1 MKTISFVNYKGGVGK
16 TTLLANIAAKLAHEG
31 KRILLLDLDP
41 QGSLTFSFMS
51 VDEWQSKYSN
61 TKTIKHWFNDKLNE
75 RPTQL
80 SNYII
85 KDLKIN
91 KDYTANEPISLIPSH
106 LDLFSI
112 SMEIAEK
119 LRGENERSLSKNK
132 VAYLFLLKNGLK
144 ELEEKYD
151 YVFIDCQP
159 SFEIFTRNAIV
170 ASDYYFIP
178 TKFDYLSTL
187 GIDSLIGHIDKLVS
201 DTKSEVKYFNLKG
214 YDLNPKLLGVVGNM
228 VNVRKDNDLIDVNE
242 NIRNK
247 LEKAK
252 VKVNDKEEKKYKL
265 FETTIRNNSGFMD
278 MNECMPAIVKKA
290 DSKTRKKIIDELENL
305 VLEFERRINE

>member
-112 SMEIAEK
+112 SMEMAEK
-119 LRGENERSLSKNK
+119 LKGEDERSLTKNK
-132 VAYLFLLKNGLK
+132 LSYLFLLKNGLK
-144 ELEEKYD
+144 NFTEKYD

-159 SFEIFTRNAIV
+159 SFDIFTRNAIA

-187 GIDSLIGHIDKLVS
+187 GIDSLLNHIENLVNN
-201 DTKSEVKYFNLKG
+201 TKESAGFFNFKG
-214 YDLNPKLLGVVGNM
+214 YDLNPKLLGVAGNM
-228 VNVRKDNDLIDVNE
+228 VKIKTGDSMIMFNQ

-247 LEKAK
+247 FK
-252 VKVNDKEEKKYKL
+252 DKEKYNL
-265 FETTIRNNSGFMD
+265 FESCIRNNPEFMD
-278 MNECMPAIVKKA
+278 MKDLNPAIAKKA
-290 DSKTRKKIIDELENL
+290 YSKTPGGNIIKELENL
-305 VLEFERRINE
+305 VSEFKERLNEQ